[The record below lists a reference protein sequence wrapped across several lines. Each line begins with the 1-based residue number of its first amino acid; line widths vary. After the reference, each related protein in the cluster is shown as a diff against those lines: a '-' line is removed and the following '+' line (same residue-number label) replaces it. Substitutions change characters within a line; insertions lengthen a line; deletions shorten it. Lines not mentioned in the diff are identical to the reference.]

1 MCLDHLDMV
10 NKIGWSQVDTLTIDL
25 TAVLVDN
32 PSISSVRTKVDL
44 VLEDVGRGLTVQNL
58 EGGPRSLHRFNG
70 TNVNALG
77 CNETYQLNAHQSS
90 IILAI
95 ACSMANPRVL
105 FSPLQPQELI
115 TSIRSKKQSSIE
127 NLGTNA
133 DLIGTGIAQTT
144 GVAICVEL
152 TMDVTEILNLVDKL
166 LLLRPFDRGKRTI
179 VEHNILG
186 AIFTYWEALKSTNG
200 LTCYEFLYSTFEKA
214 INADKGRRGEAFE
227 AIASN
232 MTDLSVSDIRK
243 LKEFDNHVK
252 QVIHSKGDF
261 NLLEASET
269 GLAQKALA
277 LKKAADSAI
286 LSRT

>member
-1 MCLDHLDMV
+1 VFRPFKYIV

-25 TAVLVDN
+25 TAILVDN

-44 VLEDVGRGLTVQNL
+44 VLEDVGRGLSVENL
-58 EGGPRSLHRFNG
+58 EGGPRSLHRFNV
-70 TNVNALG
+70 TDVNALG

-90 IILAI
+90 IIVAI
-95 ACSMANPRVL
+95 ACSMANTRVL
-105 FSPLQPQELI
+105 FSPLQPHELLASVRA
-115 TSIRSKKQSSIE
+115 TKQSPEE
-127 NLGTNA
+127 NLGTN
-133 DLIGTGIAQTT
+133 LTGTGIAKTT

-152 TMDVTEILNLVDKL
+152 AMDVTEILSLVDKL

-200 LTCYEFLYSTFEKA
+200 LTCYEFLYSAFQKA

-243 LKEFDNHVK
+243 LKEFDNQVK

-261 NLLEASET
+261 NLLEAGET
-269 GLAQKALA
+269 MLAQKALV